1 MRPACPFLH
10 EKDLIRAQRHPVR
23 KCPFEQ
29 IPCLM
34 AGMQG
39 GCRHHWEMLED
50 NRWNVPEF
58 RLRHPTKTASVGT
71 TEGKELVAK
80 YNGIRECWEFQASN
94 EEAIDNA
101 APADAG
107 DTDTLGQY
115 IKDDVARWLR
125 GESSGDEL
133 GR

>member
-1 MRPACPFLH
+1 
-10 EKDLIRAQRHPVR
+10 
-23 KCPFEQ
+23 
-29 IPCLM
+29 M

-39 GCRHHWEMLED
+39 GCRHHFQMLDD
-50 NRWNVPEF
+50 NGWNVPEF

-101 APADAG
+101 APADVEDI
-107 DTDTLGQY
+107 DTWKQY

-125 GESSGDEL
+125 GESSGD
-133 GR
+133 